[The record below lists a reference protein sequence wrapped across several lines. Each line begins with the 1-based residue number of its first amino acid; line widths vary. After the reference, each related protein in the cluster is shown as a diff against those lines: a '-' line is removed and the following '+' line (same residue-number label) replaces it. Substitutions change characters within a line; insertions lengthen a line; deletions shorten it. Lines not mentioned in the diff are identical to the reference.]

1 MNAVPRLALLT
12 QQKLK
17 HRNIVRLCGLVDSDE
32 EDMYVVMEYLPMGS
46 LKDYLKTHREHINN
60 TMLLKFAMDIAEVR
74 WHMLTHHYL
83 HHHGSHYHLVLS
95 LMSPLA
101 LQIY

>member
-1 MNAVPRLALLT
+1 M
-12 QQKLK
+12 
-17 HRNIVRLCGLVDSDE
+17 RLCGLVDSDE

-74 WHMLTHHYL
+74 
-83 HHHGSHYHLVLS
+83 GSERREGWKYEGKLGV
-95 LMSPLA
+95 
-101 LQIY
+101 